1 MLRKIICSN
10 LVKKLYFVY
19 FLNVL
24 DWVCT
29 VILLNTGMFFEANP
43 IANSFI
49 HNVFIGFLLKCVVP
63 FVLVFIVNR
72 FMHILEVSQLRL
84 ADMMISF
91 ALTVYL
97 AVNLDHIINF
107 IILLCF

>member
-1 MLRKIICSN
+1 MYQSIVCGRLRR
-10 LVKKLYFVY
+10 KLYFVY

-29 VILLNTGMFFEANP
+29 LLLLKTGMFFEANP

-49 HNVFIGFLLKCVVP
+49 HSVFLGFSLKCVLP
-63 FVLVFIVNR
+63 FLLIFTVSR
-72 FMHILEVSQLRL
+72 FLHILEVHQLRL

-97 AVNLDHIINF
+97 AVNLDHIVNF
-107 IILLCF
+107 IILFSF